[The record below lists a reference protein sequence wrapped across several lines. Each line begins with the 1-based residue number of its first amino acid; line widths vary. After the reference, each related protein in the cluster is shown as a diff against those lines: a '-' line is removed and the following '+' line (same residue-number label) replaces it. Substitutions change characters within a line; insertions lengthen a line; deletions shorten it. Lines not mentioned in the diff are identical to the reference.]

1 MNCPKCNAPG
11 LIVESSSDGKT
22 RHIKCNSCGL
32 NEVKDVQ
39 GRSLL
44 TEVPTSPH
52 LQSTPGGRQLLTEG

>member
-22 RHIKCNSCGL
+22 KHLKCNSCGL
-32 NEVKDVQ
+32 SEVKDTQ

-44 TEVPTSPH
+44 TEVPSFSHP
-52 LQSTPGGRQLLTEG
+52 SSPGGRQLLTEG